1 MAPRRVRLGDGELPL
16 DATGG
21 RGTMGW
27 MRDSTA
33 LYPGVGAGGVTYQ
46 PSTEAQRSVAL
57 ERLNEDGYLL
67 LRGLLSPAA
76 VRAGLRRFTAELA
89 ERGVRFADADRLQ
102 LADGSLGAD
111 FPGMGDLQPMAH
123 AEELS
128 RVLEGPELHNFF
140 HWLFSEPAGT
150 LDHKWTRV
158 VPPQLDGRPGGVLHM
173 GAQSRA
179 SPHNRHRSLL
189 TVWPFQ
195 TTSTWGGARTGSTR
209 CGCRGRTCRWRLG
222 GSACCRAR
230 APCPASSASVK
241 PVSPAAAPLSLSAC
255 RLPPLVPTSLDPP
268 GVWRP

>member
-1 MAPRRVRLGDGELPL
+1 M
-16 DATGG
+16 
-21 RGTMGW
+21 
-27 MRDSTA
+27 
-33 LYPGVGAGGVTYQ
+33 
-46 PSTEAQRSVAL
+46 AL

-140 HWLFSEPAGT
+140 HWLFSEPAST
-150 LDHKWTRV
+150 LDNKWTRV

-173 GAQSRA
+173 GAQTPPPA
-179 SPHNRHRSLL
+179 
-189 TVWPFQ
+189 TA
-195 TTSTWGGARTGSTR
+195 TAR
-209 CGCRGRTCRWRLG
+209 
-222 GSACCRAR
+222 
-230 APCPASSASVK
+230 
-241 PVSPAAAPLSLSAC
+241 
-255 RLPPLVPTSLDPP
+255 
-268 GVWRP
+268 